1 MSSETARDLLAGSS
15 HHSRQ
20 GRAMSSETCS
30 QGRAMSSD
38 DELAGSHV
46 LLTGATGFL
55 GQATLERLLT
65 SYPDTRVSVLIRPRG
80 DRCAIDRLSALLR
93 KNVFRPLVERLGAD
107 ELARVV
113 RQRVTVLEGSL
124 DSVSLPT
131 DLDVVIHGAS
141 TVSFDPPVDEAFHT
155 NVSGVATL
163 YEALAAAGGT
173 PHVVHVSTAY
183 VAGTRKGVV
192 AEAALDHDVDWQLEL
207 EMALAAR
214 ADVERDS
221 RRPEMLR
228 RALAQAGDQH
238 SKAGP
243 QSTAADAERLRSD
256 WVTRRLVDYGR
267 TRAQSLGWPDVYTL
281 TKALGERVAEQLW
294 ARTGRPLSVVRP
306 AIVESALRHPYPG
319 WIDGFKMA
327 DPLIIAYGRG
337 VLREFPGLPDSVL
350 DVIPVDL
357 VVNAILAAAARPPA
371 TGPAYL
377 HVSSGASNPLTF
389 QNMYVLCREYFDNHP
404 MPDGDRGHVEPPTW
418 RFPGSQ
424 QVELTLRAGERAAAL
439 AERVLLWLP
448 PSQRSQGWLA
458 SLGRQQQDLAQL
470 REYADLYGVYA
481 RAEVIYDDH
490 RLRELHATLPP
501 QRAIEHGFDPTI
513 IDWRAYLQDVHCPSI
528 TATVRRAG
536 QRRGRSATSHPG
548 SLSRSSSV
556 SLPER
561 SDVAA
566 VFDLEGTIVNSN
578 VVESYMWARLTT
590 MPRSGWLRELADLTR
605 SAPRYLYAERR
616 DRGELLRAFLRRYA
630 GVRADELQALI
641 TEVLGDALLH
651 RVMPEATR
659 QIRRHRAAGH
669 RTVLITGAVDL
680 HVEPLSV
687 LFDEVVASRMHTNNG
702 VFTGFLQAPPLVDEA
717 RAAWLR
723 QYAQRH
729 DLRLEGSYAYADSYS
744 DRPLLEAVGH
754 PHAVNPDS
762 QLFRHARRHRWVI
775 HRWGEHTGGLLE
787 VLFDVTRADVRV
799 DSGIGMQGAR
809 R

>member
-1 MSSETARDLLAGSS
+1 MNSTST
-15 HHSRQ
+15 
-20 GRAMSSETCS
+20 
-30 QGRAMSSD
+30 
-38 DELAGSHV
+38 DELAGAHV

-55 GQATLERLLT
+55 GQATLERLLS
-65 SYPDTRVSVLIRPRG
+65 SYPDTHVSVLIRPRG
-80 DRCAIDRLSALLR
+80 ERCAADRLGALLR
-93 KNVFRPLVERLGAD
+93 KNVFRALVTRLGA
-107 ELARVV
+107 EKLARVV
-113 RQRVTVLEGSL
+113 RRRVTVIEGDL
-124 DSVSLPT
+124 GSVTLPA
-131 DLDVVIHGAS
+131 DLDAVIHGAS
-141 TVSFDPPVDEAFHT
+141 AVSFDPPVDEAFGT
-155 NVSGVATL
+155 NVAGVASL
-163 YEALAAAGGT
+163 YEALANAGGA
-173 PHVVHVSTAY
+173 PHVVHISTAY

-192 AEAALDHDVDWQLEL
+192 LEAALDHEVDWRLEL
-207 EMALAAR
+207 DMALAAR
-214 ADVERDS
+214 TDVERDS
-221 RRPEMLR
+221 RRPEVLR
-228 RALAQAGDQH
+228 RALVQAGDQH
-238 SKAGP
+238 AKAGP
-243 QSTAADAERLRSD
+243 QSTAADAERLRTE

-267 TRAQSLGWPDVYTL
+267 TRARSLGWPDVYTL

-294 ARTGRPLSVVRP
+294 AHAGRPLSVVRP

-327 DPLIIAYGRG
+327 DPVIIAFGRG
-337 VLREFPGLPDSVL
+337 LLREFPGLPDSVM

-357 VVNAILAAAARPPA
+357 VVNAILAAAARPPT

-404 MPDGDRGHVEPPTW
+404 MPDRDRGHVKPPTW
-418 RFPGSQ
+418 QFPGSQ
-424 QVELTLRAGERAAAL
+424 QVELMLRTGERAAAL
-439 AERVLLWLP
+439 AERVLLRLP
-448 PSQRSQGWLA
+448 PSQRSQSWLT

-481 RAEVIYDDH
+481 RAEVIYDDR
-490 RLRELHATLPP
+490 RLRELHATLPA
-501 QRAIEHGFDPTI
+501 QRATEHGFDPTI

-536 QRRGRSATSHPG
+536 QRRGPRRG
-548 SLSRSSSV
+548 SPSRSTSV

-561 SDVAA
+561 TDVAA

-578 VVESYMWARLTT
+578 VVESYLWARLAT
-590 MPRSGWLRELADLTR
+590 MPRSGWLRELADLAR
-605 SAPRYLYAERR
+605 SAPRYLYVERR

-630 GVRADELQALI
+630 GVRADELKALV

-687 LFDEVVASRMHTNNG
+687 LFDEVVASRMHTKDG
-702 VFTGFLQAPPLVDEA
+702 VFTGFLQTPPLVDEA

-729 DLRLEGSYAYADSYS
+729 GLHLDRSYAYADSYS
-744 DRPLLEAVGH
+744 DRPLLAAVGH
-754 PHAVNPDS
+754 PQVVNPDS
-762 QLFRHARRHRWVI
+762 QLFRHARRHRWVV

-787 VLFDVTRADVRV
+787 VLLDVTRADVRV
-799 DSGIGMQGAR
+799 DASIGSR
-809 R
+809 EVPR

>member
-1 MSSETARDLLAGSS
+1 MSAE
-15 HHSRQ
+15 
-20 GRAMSSETCS
+20 
-30 QGRAMSSD
+30 
-38 DELAGSHV
+38 ELAGSHV

-55 GQATLERLLT
+55 GQATLERLLA
-65 SYPDTRVSVLIRPRG
+65 SYPDTHVSVLIRPRG
-80 DRCAIDRLSALLR
+80 ERGAADRLSALLR
-93 KNVFRPLVERLGAD
+93 KNVFRPLRERLGAD
-107 ELARVV
+107 ELV
-113 RQRVTVLEGSL
+113 RMVRERVTVIEGDLS
-124 DSVSLPT
+124 SVALPT

-141 TVSFDPPVDEAFHT
+141 AVSFDPPVDEAFRT

-163 YEALAAAGGT
+163 YEALAGS

-207 EMALAAR
+207 DMALAAR

-221 RRPEMLR
+221 RRPEVLR
-228 RALAQAGDQH
+228 RALAQADDRH
-238 SKAGP
+238 AKAGP
-243 QSTAADAERLRSD
+243 QSTAANAEQLRTE

-267 TRAQSLGWPDVYTL
+267 TRARSLGWPDVYTL

-294 ARTGRPLSVVRP
+294 AHTGRPLSVVRP

-357 VVNAILAAAARPPA
+357 VVNAILAAAARPPTRPTA

-389 QNMYVLCREYFDNHP
+389 RNMYVLCREYFDNHP
-404 MPDGDRGHVEPPTW
+404 MPDGDRGHVKPPTW

-424 QVELTLRAGERAAAL
+424 QVQLTLRTGERAAAL
-439 AERVLLWLP
+439 AERVLLRWP
-448 PSQRSQGWLA
+448 PSKQSQDWLT
-458 SLGRQQQDLAQL
+458 SLDRQQQDLVQL

-481 RAEVIYDDH
+481 RAEVIYDDT
-490 RLRELHATLPP
+490 RLRELHAALPA
-501 QRAIEHGFDPTI
+501 QRATEHGFDPTI
-513 IDWRAYLQDVHCPSI
+513 VNWRAYLQDVHYPSI

-536 QRRGRSATSHPG
+536 QRREHSTAGRRGSASQSKPI
-548 SLSRSSSV
+548 SSP

-561 SDVAA
+561 TDVAA

-578 VVESYMWARLTT
+578 VVESYLWARLAT
-590 MPRSGWLRELADLTR
+590 MPRSGWLRELADLAR
-605 SAPRYLYAERR
+605 CAPRYLYAERR

-630 GVRADELQALI
+630 GVRTDELRALV

-680 HVEPLSV
+680 HVEPLAV
-687 LFDEVVASRMHTNNG
+687 LFDEVVASRMHANDG
-702 VFTGFLQAPPLVDEA
+702 VLTGFLEAPPLVDEA

-723 QYAQRH
+723 QYAQNHGLHLDR
-729 DLRLEGSYAYADSYS
+729 SYAYADSYS

-762 QLFRHARRHRWVI
+762 QLFRYARRRRWVV
-775 HRWGEHTGGLLE
+775 HRWGKHTGGLLE
-787 VLFDVTRADVRV
+787 VLLDVAQADVRV
-799 DSGIGMQGAR
+799 DIRPGHGTQGGLR
-809 R
+809 

>member
-1 MSSETARDLLAGSS
+1 M
-15 HHSRQ
+15 
-20 GRAMSSETCS
+20 
-30 QGRAMSSD
+30 
-38 DELAGSHV
+38 DELAGAHV

-55 GQATLERLLT
+55 GQATLERLLS
-65 SYPDTRVSVLIRPRG
+65 SYPDTRVSVLIRSRG
-80 DRCAIDRLSALLR
+80 ERGAAERLSALLR
-93 KNVFRPLVERLGAD
+93 KTVFRQLAQRLGAD

-113 RQRVTVLEGSL
+113 RQRVSVIEGDLDTVA
-124 DSVSLPT
+124 LPT

-141 TVSFDPPVDEAFHT
+141 TVSFDPPVDEAFRT
-155 NVSGVATL
+155 NVRGVAAL
-163 YEALAAAGGT
+163 YQALAGS
-173 PHVVHVSTAY
+173 PHVVHISTAY

-192 AEAALDHDVDWQLEL
+192 AEAALDHQVDWRLEL
-207 EMALAAR
+207 DMALAAR

-221 RRPEMLR
+221 RRPEVLR
-228 RALAQAGDQH
+228 RMLAQAGDQH
-238 SKAGP
+238 AKAGP
-243 QSTAADAERLRSD
+243 QSTAADAERLRTE

-267 TRAQSLGWPDVYTL
+267 TRARSLGWPDVYTL

-294 ARTGRPLSVVRP
+294 ADNGHPLSVVRP

-327 DPLIIAYGRG
+327 DPLIIAFARG

-350 DVIPVDL
+350 DMIPVDL
-357 VVNAILAAAARPPA
+357 VVNAILAAAARPPVA
-371 TGPAYL
+371 APTYL

-389 QNMYVLCREYFDNHP
+389 QKMYVLCREYFDNHP

-439 AERVLLWLP
+439 AEKVLLALP
-448 PSQRSQGWLA
+448 PSTRSQGWLT
-458 SLGRQQQDLAQL
+458 SLSYQQQTLAQL

-481 RAEVIYDDH
+481 RAEVIYDDR
-490 RLRELHATLPP
+490 RLRELHASLPA
-501 QRAIEHGFDPTI
+501 QRSTEHGFDPTI
-513 IDWRAYLQDVHCPSI
+513 IDWRTYLQDVHCPSV

-536 QRRGRSATSHPG
+536 QRRGRSTAG
-548 SLSRSSSV
+548 SRGSSV
-556 SLPER
+556 TSLPER
-561 SDVAA
+561 TDVAA

-578 VVESYMWARLTT
+578 VVESYLWARLAT
-590 MPRSGWLRELADLTR
+590 MPRSGWLPELADLAR
-605 SAPRYLYAERR
+605 CAPRYLYAERR

-630 GVRADELQALI
+630 GARADELRALV

-687 LFDEVVASRMHTNNG
+687 LFDEVVASRMHTRDG
-702 VFTGFLQAPPLVDEA
+702 VLTGFLETPPLVDEA

-723 QYAQRH
+723 NYARDH
-729 DLRLEGSYAYADSYS
+729 GLHLDRSYAYADSYS

-754 PHAVNPDS
+754 PHVVNPDS
-762 QLFRHARRHRWVI
+762 QLFRYARRRRWVV

-787 VLFDVTRADVRV
+787 VLLDVTRAVGRTGNQTTAEARPQ
-799 DSGIGMQGAR
+799 GIHR
-809 R
+809 

>member
-1 MSSETARDLLAGSS
+1 MSTA
-15 HHSRQ
+15 
-20 GRAMSSETCS
+20 
-30 QGRAMSSD
+30 
-38 DELAGSHV
+38 ELAGSHV

-55 GQATLERLLT
+55 GQATMERLLA
-65 SYPDTRVSVLIRPRG
+65 SYPDTHVSVLIRPRG
-80 DRCAIDRLSALLR
+80 ERGAADRLSALLR
-93 KNVFRPLVERLGAD
+93 KNVFRPLSERLGVD

-113 RQRVTVLEGSL
+113 RERVTVIEGDL
-124 DSVSLPT
+124 GSVALPA

-141 TVSFDPPVDEAFHT
+141 TVSFAPPVDEAFRT

-163 YEALAAAGGT
+163 YDALAGS

-192 AEAALDHDVDWQLEL
+192 AEAALEHDVDWRLEL
-207 EMALAAR
+207 DMALAAR
-214 ADVERDS
+214 AEVERDS
-221 RRPEMLR
+221 RRPEVLR
-228 RALAQAGDQH
+228 RALAQAQGQH
-238 SKAGP
+238 AKAGP
-243 QSTAADAERLRSD
+243 QSTAADAERLRTE
-256 WVTRRLVDYGR
+256 WVTHRLVDYGR

-294 ARTGRPLSVVRP
+294 AHTGRPLSVVRP

-357 VVNAILAAAARPPA
+357 VVNAILAAAARPPTA
-371 TGPAYL
+371 GPAYL

-389 QNMYVLCREYFDNHP
+389 RDMYALCREYFTNHP
-404 MPDGDRGHVEPPTW
+404 MPDGDRSHIKPPTW
-418 RFPGSQ
+418 RFPGNQ

-439 AERVLLWLP
+439 VEQVLLRWP
-448 PSQRSQGWLA
+448 ASKRSQDWLT
-458 SLGRQQQDLAQL
+458 SLGRQQQDLTQL
-470 REYADLYGVYA
+470 REYADLYGVYT
-481 RAEVIYDDH
+481 RAEVIYDDT
-490 RLRELHATLPP
+490 RLRELHAALPAE
-501 QRAIEHGFDPTI
+501 RSTEHGFDPTV
-513 IDWRAYLQDVHCPSI
+513 IDWRAYLHDVHCPSI

-536 QRRGRSATSHPG
+536 QRRGRSTASRPDPASQPPPMS
-548 SLSRSSSV
+548 SLAPSA
-556 SLPER
+556 LPER
-561 SDVAA
+561 TDVAA

-578 VVESYMWARLTT
+578 VVESYLWARLTT
-590 MPRSGWLRELADLTR
+590 TPHSGWLRELADLAR
-605 SAPRYLYAERR
+605 CAPRYLYAERH

-630 GVRADELQALI
+630 GVRTEELRALV

-669 RTVLITGAVDL
+669 RTVLITGAIDL
-680 HVEPLSV
+680 QVEPLSV
-687 LFDEVVASRMHTNNG
+687 LFDEVVASRMHVKDG
-702 VFTGFLQAPPLVDEA
+702 VLTGFLAAPPLVDEA

-723 QYAQRH
+723 QYAQGHGLHLDR
-729 DLRLEGSYAYADSYS
+729 SYAYADSYS

-762 QLFRHARRHRWVI
+762 QLFRHARRRRWVV

-787 VLFDVTRADVRV
+787 VLLDVTRADVRANARV
-799 DSGIGMQGAR
+799 GVRAGNGRQGGPR
-809 R
+809 

>member
-1 MSSETARDLLAGSS
+1 MST
-15 HHSRQ
+15 
-20 GRAMSSETCS
+20 
-30 QGRAMSSD
+30 D

-55 GQATLERLLT
+55 GQAILERLLC
-65 SYPDTRVSVLIRPRG
+65 SYPDTRISVLIRPRAG
-80 DRCAIDRLSALLR
+80 RSATDRLTALLR
-93 KNVFRPLVERLGAD
+93 KNVFRSLGARLGEAG
-107 ELARVV
+107 LASVV
-113 RQRVTVLEGSL
+113 RDRVTVIEGGL
-124 DSVSLPT
+124 GSVILPA

-141 TVSFDPPVDEAFHT
+141 AVSFDPPVDEAFRT
-155 NVSGVATL
+155 NVAGVAAL
-163 YEALAAAGGT
+163 YEALAAAGNS

-183 VAGTRKGVV
+183 VAGARKGLV
-192 AEAALDHDVDWQLEL
+192 AEAALDHEVDWRLEL

-221 RRPEMLR
+221 RRPEVLQ
-228 RALAQAGDQH
+228 RALAQAAKQH
-238 SKAGP
+238 AKAGP
-243 QSTAADAERLRSD
+243 QSTATDAERLRTE

-267 TRAQSLGWPDVYTL
+267 TRARSLGWPDVYTL

-294 ARTGRPLSVVRP
+294 AHTGRPLSVVRP

-327 DPLIIAYGRG
+327 DPLIIAFGRG

-357 VVNAILAAAARPPA
+357 VVNAILAAAARSPV

-389 QNMYVLCREYFDNHP
+389 QNMYVLCREYFDNNP
-404 MPDGDRGHVEPPTW
+404 MPVADRGHVEPPTW

-439 AERVLLWLP
+439 AERVLLALP
-448 PSQRSQGWLA
+448 PSKRSQGWLS
-458 SLGRQQQDLAQL
+458 SLGRHQQDLVQL

-481 RAEVIYDDH
+481 RAEVIYDDR
-490 RLRELHATLPP
+490 RLRELHASLPI
-501 QRAIEHGFDPTI
+501 QRAAEHGFDPTA

-536 QRRGRSATSHPG
+536 QRRAVSTADGRAG
-548 SLSRSSSV
+548 RESLP
-556 SLPER
+556 LPER
-561 SDVAA
+561 TDVAA
-566 VFDLEGTIVNSN
+566 VFDLEGTIVASN
-578 VVESYMWARLTT
+578 VVESYLWARLTT
-590 MPRSGWLRELADLTR
+590 LPRSSWLGELADLAR
-605 SAPRYLYAERR
+605 CAPRYLYAERR

-630 GVRADELQALI
+630 GVRADELRALV

-687 LFDEVVASRMHTNNG
+687 LFDEVVASRMHATDG
-702 VFTGFLQAPPLVDEA
+702 VLTGFLETPPMVDEA
-717 RAAWLR
+717 RAAWLQ

-729 DLRLEGSYAYADSYS
+729 GLQLDRSYAYADSYS

-754 PHAVNPDS
+754 PHAVNPDA
-762 QLFRHARRHRWVI
+762 QLFRHARRQRWVV
-775 HRWGEHTGGLLE
+775 HRWGSHTGGLLE
-787 VLFDVTRADVRV
+787 VMLDVIRV
-799 DSGIGMQGAR
+799 DTTAGVRIRGAQR
-809 R
+809 

>member
-1 MSSETARDLLAGSS
+1 MN
-15 HHSRQ
+15 
-20 GRAMSSETCS
+20 RASTN
-30 QGRAMSSD
+30 
-38 DELAGSHV
+38 ELAGAHV

-55 GQATLERLLT
+55 GQATLERLLS
-65 SYPDTRVSVLIRPRG
+65 SYPDTHVSVLIRPRG
-80 DRCAIDRLSALLR
+80 ERCAADRLGALLR
-93 KNVFRPLVERLGAD
+93 KNVFRALAARLGTD

-113 RQRVTVLEGSL
+113 RQRVTVIEGDL
-124 DSVSLPT
+124 GSVTLPA
-131 DLDVVIHGAS
+131 DLDAVIHGAS
-141 TVSFDPPVDEAFHT
+141 TVSFDPPVDEAFGT
-155 NVSGVATL
+155 NVAGVATL
-163 YEALAAAGGT
+163 YEALVDAGGA

-192 AEAALDHDVDWQLEL
+192 PEAALDHEVDWRLEL
-207 EMALAAR
+207 DMALAAR
-214 ADVERDS
+214 TDVERDS
-221 RRPEMLR
+221 RRPEVLR

-238 SKAGP
+238 AKAGP
-243 QSTAADAERLRSD
+243 QSTAADAERLRTE
-256 WVTRRLVDYGR
+256 WVSRRLVDYGR
-267 TRAQSLGWPDVYTL
+267 TRARSLGWPDVYTL

-294 ARTGRPLSVVRP
+294 AHAGRPLSVVRP

-327 DPLIIAYGRG
+327 DPVIIAFGRG
-337 VLREFPGLPDSVL
+337 VLREFPGLPDSVM
-350 DVIPVDL
+350 DMIPVDL
-357 VVNAILAAAARPPA
+357 VVNAILAAAARPPT

-377 HVSSGASNPLTF
+377 HVSSGASNPLTI

-404 MPDGDRGHVEPPTW
+404 MPDGDRGHVKPPTW
-418 RFPGSQ
+418 QFPGSQ
-424 QVELTLRAGERAAAL
+424 QVELMLRTGERAAAL
-439 AERVLLWLP
+439 AERVLLRLP
-448 PSQRSQGWLA
+448 PSQRSQGWLT

-470 REYADLYGVYA
+470 REYADLYGLYA

-490 RLRELHATLPP
+490 RLRELHATLPA
-501 QRAIEHGFDPTI
+501 QRATEHGFDPTI

-536 QRRGRSATSHPG
+536 QRRRPSATAHRG
-548 SLSRSSSV
+548 SPSRSTSV

-561 SDVAA
+561 TDVAA

-578 VVESYMWARLTT
+578 VVESYLWARLVTT
-590 MPRSGWLRELADLTR
+590 PRSGWLRELADLAR

-630 GVRADELQALI
+630 GVRADELKALI

-687 LFDEVVASRMHTNNG
+687 LFDEVVASRMHATDG
-702 VFTGFLQAPPLVDEA
+702 VLTGFLETPPMVDEA
-717 RAAWLR
+717 RAAWLQ

-729 DLRLEGSYAYADSYS
+729 GLQLDRSYAYADSYS

-754 PHAVNPDS
+754 PHAVNPDA
-762 QLFRHARRHRWVI
+762 QLFRHARRQRWVV
-775 HRWGEHTGGLLE
+775 HRWGAHTGGLLE
-787 VLFDVTRADVRV
+787 VMVDTTRAN
-799 DSGIGMQGAR
+799 ITAGAR
-809 R
+809 TRGGHR

>member
-1 MSSETARDLLAGSS
+1 MST
-15 HHSRQ
+15 
-20 GRAMSSETCS
+20 T
-30 QGRAMSSD
+30 
-38 DELAGSHV
+38 ELAGFHV

-55 GQATLERLLT
+55 GQATLERLLA
-65 SYPDTRVSVLIRPRG
+65 SYPDTHVSVLIRPRG
-80 DRCAIDRLSALLR
+80 ERGAADRLSALLR
-93 KNVFRPLVERLGAD
+93 KNVFRCLSERLGGD
-107 ELARVV
+107 ELARMV
-113 RQRVTVLEGSL
+113 RERVTVIEGDL
-124 DSVSLPT
+124 GSVTLPA

-141 TVSFDPPVDEAFHT
+141 TVSFDPPVDEAFRT

-163 YEALAAAGGT
+163 YQALAGS

-192 AEAALDHDVDWQLEL
+192 AETALDHNVDWQLEL
-207 EMALAAR
+207 DMALAAR
-214 ADVERDS
+214 IEVERDS
-221 RRPEMLR
+221 RRPEVLR
-228 RALAQAGDQH
+228 RVLAQAQGQH
-238 SKAGP
+238 AKAGP
-243 QSTAADAERLRSD
+243 QSTAADAERLRTE

-267 TRAQSLGWPDVYTL
+267 ARAQSLGWPDVYTL
-281 TKALGERVAEQLW
+281 TKALGERVGEQLW
-294 ARTGRPLSVVRP
+294 AHTGRALSVVRP

-357 VVNAILAAAARPPA
+357 VVNAILAAAARPPT

-389 QNMYVLCREYFDNHP
+389 RDMYALCREYFDNHP
-404 MPDGDRGHVEPPTW
+404 MPDGDHGHIAPPTW
-418 RFPGSQ
+418 RFPGNQ

-439 AERVLLWLP
+439 AEQVLLRWP
-448 PSQRSQGWLA
+448 ASTRSQGLLT
-458 SLGRQQQDLAQL
+458 SLGRQQQDLTQL
-470 REYADLYGVYA
+470 REYADLYGVYT
-481 RAEVIYDDH
+481 RAEVIYDDT
-490 RLRELHATLPP
+490 RLRELHAALPA
-501 QRAIEHGFDPTI
+501 QRAAEHGFDPTV

-536 QRRGRSATSHPG
+536 QRRERSTTGRCGSASPSPPTS
-548 SLSRSSSV
+548 SL

-561 SDVAA
+561 TDVAA

-578 VVESYMWARLTT
+578 VVESYLWARLATT
-590 MPRSGWLRELADLTR
+590 PRSGWLRELADLARCT
-605 SAPRYLYAERR
+605 PRYLYAERR

-630 GVRADELQALI
+630 GVQAEELRALV

-669 RTVLITGAVDL
+669 RTVLITGAIDL
-680 HVEPLSV
+680 QVEPLSV
-687 LFDEVVASRMHTNNG
+687 LFDEVVASRMHTKDG
-702 VFTGFLQAPPLVDEA
+702 VLTGFLAAPPLVDEA

-723 QYAQRH
+723 QYAQGHGLHLDR
-729 DLRLEGSYAYADSYS
+729 SYAYADSYS

-762 QLFRHARRHRWVI
+762 QLFRHARRRRWVV
-775 HRWGEHTGGLLE
+775 HRWGAHTGGLLE
-787 VLFDVTRADVRV
+787 VLLDVTRAESRVDVRAGHGRQ
-799 DSGIGMQGAR
+799 DGRQGGPQ
-809 R
+809 

>member
-1 MSSETARDLLAGSS
+1 MRTE
-15 HHSRQ
+15 
-20 GRAMSSETCS
+20 
-30 QGRAMSSD
+30 
-38 DELAGSHV
+38 ELAGSHV

-55 GQATLERLLT
+55 GQATLERLLA

-80 DRCAIDRLSALLR
+80 ERSAADRLHALLR
-93 KNVFRPLVERLGAD
+93 KNVFRPLRERLGAD
-107 ELARVV
+107 ELV
-113 RQRVTVLEGSL
+113 RIAGERVTVIEGDL
-124 DSVSLPT
+124 DSVTLPT

-141 TVSFDPPVDEAFHT
+141 TVSFDPPVDEAFRT
-155 NVSGVATL
+155 NVSGVAAL
-163 YEALAAAGGT
+163 YGALAGS

-192 AEAALDHDVDWQLEL
+192 AEAALDHDVDWQREL
-207 EMALAAR
+207 DMALAAR
-214 ADVERDS
+214 ADVERES
-221 RRPEMLR
+221 RRPEVLR
-228 RALAQAGDQH
+228 RALAQAGERH
-238 SKAGP
+238 AKAGP
-243 QSTAADAERLRSD
+243 QSTAADAEGLRTE

-267 TRAQSLGWPDVYTL
+267 TRARSLGWPDVYTL

-294 ARTGRPLSVVRP
+294 AHTGRALSVVRP

-357 VVNAILAAAARPPA
+357 VVNAILAAAARTPA

-389 QNMYVLCREYFDNHP
+389 HNMYVLCREYFENHP
-404 MPDGDRGHVEPPTW
+404 MPDGDRGHVRPPTW

-439 AERVLLWLP
+439 AEQVLLRWP
-448 PSQRSQGWLA
+448 ASPRSQDWLT
-458 SLGRQQQDLAQL
+458 SLGRQQQELAQL

-481 RAEVIYDDH
+481 RAEVIYEDT
-490 RLRELHATLPP
+490 RLRELHAALPA
-501 QRAIEHGFDPTI
+501 QRATEHGFDPTI

-536 QRRGRSATSHPG
+536 QRRGRSTAGHRPAGHHHASHHGAPPQ
-548 SLSRSSSV
+548 SIA
-556 SLPER
+556 LPER
-561 SDVAA
+561 TDVAA

-578 VVESYMWARLTT
+578 VVESYLWARLAT
-590 MPRSGWLRELADLTR
+590 MPRSGWLRELADLAR
-605 SAPRYLYAERR
+605 CAPRYLYAERR
-616 DRGELLRAFLRRYA
+616 DRGELLRTFLRRYA
-630 GVRADELQALI
+630 GVRAEELRALV

-651 RVMPEATR
+651 RVMPEAIR
-659 QIRRHRAAGH
+659 QIRGHRAAGH

-687 LFDEVVASRMHTNNG
+687 LFDQVVASRMHAEDG
-702 VFTGFLQAPPLVDEA
+702 VLTGFLEAPPLVDEA

-729 DLRLEGSYAYADSYS
+729 GLQLDRSYAYADSYS

-762 QLFRHARRHRWVI
+762 QLFRHARRHRWVV
-775 HRWGEHTGGLLE
+775 HRWGQHTGGLLE
-787 VLFDVTRADVRV
+787 VLLDATRA
-799 DSGIGMQGAR
+799 GTQGGAR
-809 R
+809 

>member
-1 MSSETARDLLAGSS
+1 MSTARPDLRDTG
-15 HHSRQ
+15 
-20 GRAMSSETCS
+20 
-30 QGRAMSSD
+30 
-38 DELAGSHV
+38 ELAGSHV
-46 LLTGATGFL
+46 LLTGTTGFL
-55 GQATLERLLT
+55 GQATLERLLA
-65 SYPDTRVSVLIRPRG
+65 SYPDTHVSVLIRPRG
-80 DRCAIDRLSALLR
+80 ERGAADRLTALLR
-93 KNVFRPLVERLGAD
+93 KNVFRPLRERLGAD
-107 ELARVV
+107 ELV
-113 RQRVTVLEGSL
+113 RAVRERVTVIEGDL
-124 DSVSLPT
+124 GSVALPA
-131 DLDVVIHGAS
+131 DLDIVIHGAS
-141 TVSFDPPVDEAFHT
+141 TVSFDPPIDEAFRT

-163 YEALAAAGGT
+163 YDALAGS

-207 EMALAAR
+207 DMALAAR
-214 ADVERDS
+214 TDVEQDS
-221 RRPEMLR
+221 RRPEVLR
-228 RALAQAGDQH
+228 RALAQAGGQH
-238 SKAGP
+238 AKAGP
-243 QSTAADAERLRSD
+243 QSTAADAEGLRTE

-294 ARTGRPLSVVRP
+294 AHTGRPLSVVRP

-357 VVNAILAAAARPPA
+357 VVNAILAAAARPP
-371 TGPAYL
+371 TTEPAYL

-389 QNMYVLCREYFDNHP
+389 RNMYVLCREYFGNHP
-404 MPDGDRGHVEPPTW
+404 MPDGDRGHVTPPTW

-439 AERVLLWLP
+439 TEQVLLRWP
-448 PSQRSQGWLA
+448 PSKRSQDWLA
-458 SLGRQQQDLAQL
+458 SLGRQQQDLGQL

-481 RAEVIYDDH
+481 RAEVIYDDT
-490 RLRELHATLPP
+490 RLRELHAALPA
-501 QRAIEHGFDPTI
+501 QRATEHGFDPTV

-536 QRRGRSATSHPG
+536 QRRGRSTPSRREASP
-548 SLSRSSSV
+548 LSSPSPP
-556 SLPER
+556 LPER
-561 SDVAA
+561 TDVAA
-566 VFDLEGTIVNSN
+566 VFDLEGTIVSSN
-578 VVESYMWARLTT
+578 VVESYLWARLAT
-590 MPRSGWLRELADLTR
+590 MPRSGWLRELADLAR
-605 SAPRYLYAERR
+605 CAPRYLYAERR

-630 GVRADELQALI
+630 GVRADELRALV

-659 QIRRHRAAGH
+659 QIRHHRAAGH

-687 LFDEVVASRMHTNNG
+687 LFDDVVASRMHAKDG
-702 VFTGFLQAPPLVDEA
+702 VLTGFLEAPPLVDEA

-723 QYAQRH
+723 QYAQGHGLHLDR
-729 DLRLEGSYAYADSYS
+729 SYAYADSYS

-754 PHAVNPDS
+754 PRAVNPDS
-762 QLFRHARRHRWVI
+762 QLFRHARRCHWVV

-787 VLFDVTRADVRV
+787 VLFDVTRAEVRV
-799 DSGIGMQGAR
+799 DAGTDVQAGHDTQGGPR
-809 R
+809 

>member
-1 MSSETARDLLAGSS
+1 MTTDDAGCVPSPTSGLVPASGSRRRPMSG
-15 HHSRQ
+15 
-20 GRAMSSETCS
+20 
-30 QGRAMSSD
+30 
-38 DELAGSHV
+38 ELAGAHV
-46 LLTGATGFL
+46 LLTGTTGFL
-55 GQATLERLLT
+55 GQAMLERLLA

-80 DRCAIDRLSALLR
+80 GRSAADRLGGLLR
-93 KNVFRPLVERLGAD
+93 KNVFRPLSERLGED
-107 ELARVV
+107 GLAREV
-113 RQRVTVLEGSL
+113 RGRVSVIEGDLGSAT
-124 DSVSLPT
+124 LPA
-131 DLDVVIHGAS
+131 DVDVVIHGAS
-141 TVSFDPPVDEAFHT
+141 AVSFDPPVDEAFRT

-163 YEALAAAGGT
+163 YEALAAGGGV

-192 AEAALDHDVDWQLEL
+192 AEAALDHGVDWRLEL

-214 ADVERDS
+214 TDVERDS
-221 RRPEMLR
+221 RRPEVLR
-228 RALAQAGDQH
+228 RALAEADEAH
-238 SKAGP
+238 AKAGP
-243 QSTAADAERLRSD
+243 QSTTADAERLRTE

-267 TRAQSLGWPDVYTL
+267 TRARSLGWPDVYTL

-294 ARTGRPLSVVRP
+294 AQAGRPLSVVRP

-357 VVNAILAAAARPPA
+357 VVNATLAAAARPPA
-371 TGPAYL
+371 AGPAYL

-389 QNMYVLCREYFDNHP
+389 RTMYALCREYFDKHP
-404 MPDGDRGHVEPPTW
+404 MPDGDRGHVTPPVW

-424 QVELTLRAGERAAAL
+424 QVELMLRAGERSAAL
-439 AERVLLWLP
+439 AERVLLRLP
-448 PSQRSQGWLA
+448 PSQRFQDWLT
-458 SLGRQQQDLAQL
+458 SLGRRQQDLAQL
-470 REYADLYGVYA
+470 REYADLYGVYT
-481 RAEVIYDDH
+481 RAEVIYDDR
-490 RLRELHATLPP
+490 RLRELHAALPAD
-501 QRAIEHGFDPTI
+501 RAAEHGCDPTV

-536 QRRGRSATSHPG
+536 ERRRHSAARRPG
-548 SLSRSSSV
+548 SPA
-556 SLPER
+556 LPER
-561 SDVAA
+561 TDVVA
-566 VFDLEGTIVNSN
+566 VFDLEGTIVASN
-578 VVESYMWARLTT
+578 VVESYLWARLATL
-590 MPRSGWLRELADLTR
+590 PRSRWLGELADLAR

-616 DRGELLRAFLRRYA
+616 DRGELLRAFLRRSA
-630 GVRADELQALI
+630 GVRAEELRALA
-641 TEVLGDALLH
+641 TEVLDDALLH

-687 LFDEVVASRMHTNNG
+687 LFDEVVASRMHAEDG
-702 VFTGFLQAPPLVDEA
+702 VLTGFLETPPLVDEA

-723 QYAQRH
+723 QYA
-729 DLRLEGSYAYADSYS
+729 LRNGLVLDRSYAYADSYS

-754 PHAVNPDS
+754 PHAVNPDA
-762 QLFRHARRHRWVI
+762 QLYRHARRHRWVV
-775 HRWGEHTGGLLE
+775 HRWGAHTGGLLE
-787 VLFDVTRADVRV
+787 VLLGVTRADVTG
-799 DSGIGMQGAR
+799 SR

>member
-1 MSSETARDLLAGSS
+1 MSTARPARPVSC
-15 HHSRQ
+15 
-20 GRAMSSETCS
+20 E
-30 QGRAMSSD
+30 
-38 DELAGSHV
+38 ELAGSHV

-55 GQATLERLLT
+55 GQATLERLLA
-65 SYPDTRVSVLIRPRG
+65 SYPDTHVSVLIRPRG
-80 DRCAIDRLSALLR
+80 ERGAADRLSTLLR
-93 KNVFRPLVERLGAD
+93 KNVFRPLSERLGAD
-107 ELARVV
+107 ELVRVV
-113 RQRVTVLEGSL
+113 RERVTVIEGDL
-124 DSVSLPT
+124 GSVALPA

-141 TVSFDPPVDEAFHT
+141 TVSFDPPVDEAFRT

-163 YEALAAAGGT
+163 YEALAGS

-221 RRPEMLR
+221 RRPEVLR
-228 RALAQAGDQH
+228 RALAQADEQH
-238 SKAGP
+238 AKAGP
-243 QSTAADAERLRSD
+243 QSTAAAAERLRTK

-267 TRAQSLGWPDVYTL
+267 TRARSLGWPDVYTL
-281 TKALGERVAEQLW
+281 TKALGERVAEQRW
-294 ARTGRPLSVVRP
+294 AHTGRPLSVVRP

-357 VVNAILAAAARPPA
+357 VINAILAAAARPPA

-389 QNMYVLCREYFDNHP
+389 QNMYMLCREYFDNHP

-424 QVELTLRAGERAAAL
+424 QVELTLHAGERVTAL
-439 AERVLLWLP
+439 AERVLLRLP
-448 PSQRSQGWLA
+448 PSKRSQDWLT
-458 SLGRQQQDLAQL
+458 SLGRQQQDLGQL
-470 REYADLYGVYA
+470 REYADLYGVYT
-481 RAEVIYDDH
+481 RAEVIYDDT
-490 RLRELHATLPP
+490 RLRELHAALPA
-501 QRAIEHGFDPTI
+501 QRATEHGFDPTV

-536 QRRGRSATSHPG
+536 QRRGRSTAGHRGSPSQSTSIS
-548 SLSRSSSV
+548 SL

-561 SDVAA
+561 TDVAA

-578 VVESYMWARLTT
+578 VVESYLWARLAT
-590 MPRSGWLRELADLTR
+590 MPRSGWLRELADLAR
-605 SAPRYLYAERR
+605 CAPRYLYAERR

-630 GVRADELQALI
+630 GVRADALRALV
-641 TEVLGDALLH
+641 TEVLGDVLLH

-687 LFDEVVASRMHTNNG
+687 LFDEVVASRMHVKDG
-702 VFTGFLQAPPLVDEA
+702 VLTGFLEAPPLVDEA

-723 QYAQRH
+723 QYAQGHGLHLDR
-729 DLRLEGSYAYADSYS
+729 SYAYADSYS

-762 QLFRHARRHRWVI
+762 QLFRHARRRRWVV

-787 VLFDVTRADVRV
+787 VLLDVTRADVRIDV
-799 DSGIGMQGAR
+799 RPDHGTRGVPR
-809 R
+809 

>member
-1 MSSETARDLLAGSS
+1 MNSAST
-15 HHSRQ
+15 
-20 GRAMSSETCS
+20 
-30 QGRAMSSD
+30 
-38 DELAGSHV
+38 DELAGAHV

-55 GQATLERLLT
+55 GQATLERLLS

-80 DRCAIDRLSALLR
+80 ERCAADRLSALLR
-93 KNVFRPLVERLGAD
+93 KSVFRASATRLGAD

-113 RQRVTVLEGSL
+113 HRRVTVIEGDL
-124 DSVSLPT
+124 GSVTLPA
-131 DLDVVIHGAS
+131 DLDAVIHGAS
-141 TVSFDPPVDEAFHT
+141 TVSFDPPVDEAFGT
-155 NVSGVATL
+155 NVAGVANL
-163 YEALAAAGGT
+163 YETLAATGGE

-192 AEAALDHDVDWQLEL
+192 PEAALDHEVDWRLEL
-207 EMALAAR
+207 NMALAAR
-214 ADVERDS
+214 TDVERDS
-221 RRPEMLR
+221 RRPEVLR

-238 SKAGP
+238 AKAGP
-243 QSTAADAERLRSD
+243 QSTAADAERLRAE

-267 TRAQSLGWPDVYTL
+267 TRARSLGWPDVYTL
-281 TKALGERVAEQLW
+281 TKALGERVAEQQW
-294 ARTGRPLSVVRP
+294 AHAGRPLSVVRP

-337 VLREFPGLPDSVL
+337 VLREFPGLPDSVM

-357 VVNAILAAAARPPA
+357 VVNAILAAAARPPT

-389 QNMYVLCREYFDNHP
+389 HNMYVLCREYFDNHP
-404 MPDGDRGHVEPPTW
+404 MPDGDRGHVKPPAW
-418 RFPGSQ
+418 QFPGGQ

-439 AERVLLWLP
+439 AERVLLALP
-448 PSQRSQGWLA
+448 PSKRSQGWLT
-458 SLGRQQQDLAQL
+458 SLGRQQQDLVQL

-481 RAEVIYDDH
+481 RAEVIYDDR
-490 RLRELHATLPP
+490 RLRELHAMLPA
-501 QRAIEHGFDPTI
+501 QRATEHGFDPTV
-513 IDWRAYLQDVHCPSI
+513 IDWRGYLQDVHCPAI

-536 QRRGRSATSHPG
+536 QRRGRSTTGHGG
-548 SLSRSSSV
+548 SASRPTSV

-561 SDVAA
+561 TDVAA

-578 VVESYMWARLTT
+578 VVESYLWARLAT
-590 MPRSGWLRELADLTR
+590 MPRSGWLRELADLAR

-630 GVRADELQALI
+630 GVRADELKALV

-687 LFDEVVASRMHTNNG
+687 LFDEVVASRMHAKDG
-702 VFTGFLQAPPLVDEA
+702 VFTGFLQTPPLVDEA

-729 DLRLEGSYAYADSYS
+729 GLHLDRSYAYADSYS

-754 PHAVNPDS
+754 PHVVNPDS
-762 QLFRHARRHRWVI
+762 QLFRHARRRRWVV
-775 HRWGEHTGGLLE
+775 HRWGEHTGGLLD
-787 VLFDVTRADVRV
+787 VLLDVTRADVRV
-799 DSGIGMQGAR
+799 DAGIGSREVQR
-809 R
+809 

>member
-1 MSSETARDLLAGSS
+1 MSP
-15 HHSRQ
+15 
-20 GRAMSSETCS
+20 
-30 QGRAMSSD
+30 

-55 GQATLERLLT
+55 GQATLERLLS

-80 DRCAIDRLSALLR
+80 ERGAADRLGALLR
-93 KNVFRPLVERLGAD
+93 KNVFRPLTELLGAD
-107 ELARVV
+107 AVARVV
-113 RQRVTVLEGSL
+113 RERVNIIEGDL
-124 DSVSLPT
+124 GSVTLPA

-141 TVSFDPPVDEAFHT
+141 TVSFDPPVDEAFRT

-163 YEALAAAGGT
+163 YEALTGA
-173 PHVVHVSTAY
+173 PHVVHISTAY

-192 AEAALDHDVDWQLEL
+192 AEAALDHEVDWRLEL
-207 EMALAAR
+207 DMALAAR
-214 ADVERDS
+214 TDVERDS
-221 RRPEMLR
+221 RRPEVLR
-228 RALAQAGDQH
+228 RALAQAGGEH
-238 SKAGP
+238 AKAGP
-243 QSTAADAERLRSD
+243 QSTAADTERLRTE

-267 TRAQSLGWPDVYTL
+267 TRARSLGWPDVYTL

-294 ARTGRPLSVVRP
+294 AQAGRPLSVVRP

-327 DPLIIAYGRG
+327 DPLIIAFGRG
-337 VLREFPGLPDSVL
+337 LLREFPGLPDSVL

-357 VVNAILAAAARPPA
+357 VVNAILAVAARPPA
-371 TGPAYL
+371 RPASTAPAYL

-389 QNMYVLCREYFDNHP
+389 QNMYALCRGYFNDHP
-404 MPDGDRGHVEPPTW
+404 MPDGDRGHVAPPTW

-439 AERVLLWLP
+439 AEKVLLALP
-448 PSQRSQGWLA
+448 PSQRSQDWLT
-458 SLGRQQQDLAQL
+458 SLGRQQQDLVQL

-481 RAEVIYDDH
+481 RAEVIYDDR
-490 RLRELHATLPP
+490 RLQELHATLPP
-501 QRAIEHGFDPTI
+501 QRRADHGFDPTV

-528 TATVRRAG
+528 TATLRRAG
-536 QRRGRSATSHPG
+536 QRRGRPTTGQRG
-548 SLSRSSSV
+548 SQLI

-561 SDVAA
+561 TDVAA

-578 VVESYMWARLTT
+578 VVESYLWARLAT
-590 MPRSGWLRELADLTR
+590 MPRSGWLRELADLAR
-605 SAPRYLYAERR
+605 CAPRYLYAERH

-630 GVRADELQALI
+630 GARAEELRALV

-659 QIRRHRAAGH
+659 QIRRHREAGH

-687 LFDEVVASRMHTNNG
+687 LFDEVVASRMHVRDG
-702 VFTGFLQAPPLVDEA
+702 VFTGFLESPPLVDEA

-723 QYAQRH
+723 KYAQAHALHLDR
-729 DLRLEGSYAYADSYS
+729 SYAYADSYS

-754 PHAVNPDS
+754 PHVVNPDS
-762 QLFRHARRHRWVI
+762 QLFRYARRRRWVM
-775 HRWGEHTGGLLE
+775 HRWGAHTGGLLE
-787 VLFDVTRADVRV
+787 VLLDVTRATAVGAGQTDVTSV
-799 DSGIGMQGAR
+799 R

>member
-1 MSSETARDLLAGSS
+1 MSA
-15 HHSRQ
+15 
-20 GRAMSSETCS
+20 
-30 QGRAMSSD
+30 

-65 SYPDTRVSVLIRPRG
+65 SYPDTHISVLIRPRG
-80 DRCAIDRLSALLR
+80 ERTATDRLSALLR
-93 KNVFRPLVERLGAD
+93 KNVFRPLSERLGMA
-107 ELARVV
+107 ELARLVSE
-113 RQRVTVLEGSL
+113 RVTVIEGGL
-124 DSVSLPT
+124 GSVTLPA

-141 TVSFDPPVDEAFHT
+141 TVSFDPPVDEAFRT
-155 NVSGVATL
+155 NVSGVAAL
-163 YEALAAAGGT
+163 YQALTGS
-173 PHVVHVSTAY
+173 PHVVHISTAY

-192 AEAALDHDVDWQLEL
+192 TEAALDHAVDWQLEL

-214 ADVERDS
+214 LDVERDS
-221 RRPEMLR
+221 RRPEVLR

-238 SKAGP
+238 AKAGA
-243 QSTAADAERLRSD
+243 QSTAADAERLRTE

-267 TRAQSLGWPDVYTL
+267 TRARSLGWPDVYTF
-281 TKALGERVAEQLW
+281 TKALGERVAEALW
-294 ARTGRPLSVVRP
+294 AQQGRPLSVVRP

-327 DPLIIAYGRG
+327 DPLIISFGRG
-337 VLREFPGLPDSVL
+337 LLREFPGLPDSVL

-357 VVNAILAAAARPPA
+357 VINAILATAARPPA

-389 QNMYVLCREYFDNHP
+389 QDMYVLCREYFDNHP
-404 MPDGDRGHVEPPTW
+404 IPDGDRGHIAPPTW

-424 QVELTLRAGERAAAL
+424 QVELRLRAGERAAAL
-439 AERVLLWLP
+439 AERALLALP
-448 PSQRSQGWLA
+448 PSRRSQDWLT
-458 SLGRQQQDLAQL
+458 SLGRQQQELVQL

-481 RAEVIYDDH
+481 RAEVIYDDS
-490 RLRELHATLPP
+490 RLRELHAALPAK
-501 QRAIEHGFDPTI
+501 RALEHGFDPTVV
-513 IDWRAYLQDVHCPSI
+513 DWRAYLQDVHCPSI

-536 QRRGRSATSHPG
+536 ERRGRTTADRRRSP
-548 SLSRSSSV
+548 SLSSR

-561 SDVAA
+561 TDVAA

-578 VVESYMWARLTT
+578 VVESYLWARLAT
-590 MPRSGWLRELADLTR
+590 MPRTGWLRELADLAWC
-605 SAPRYLYAERR
+605 APRYLSAERH

-630 GVRADELQALI
+630 GARADELRALV
-641 TEVLGDALLH
+641 TDVLGDALLH

-687 LFDEVVASRMHTNNG
+687 LFDEVVASRMHAEDG
-702 VFTGFLQAPPLVDEA
+702 VLTGFLETPPLVDEA

-723 QYAQRH
+723 HYAQVKGLHLDR
-729 DLRLEGSYAYADSYS
+729 SYAYADSYS

-754 PHAVNPDS
+754 PQVVNPDA
-762 QLFRHARRHRWVI
+762 QLFRHARRRRWLV
-775 HRWGEHTGGLLE
+775 HRWGAHTGGLLE
-787 VLFDVTRADVRV
+787 VLLDVTRAD
-799 DSGIGMQGAR
+799 AR
-809 R
+809 AAPR

>member
-1 MSSETARDLLAGSS
+1 MSTA
-15 HHSRQ
+15 Q
-20 GRAMSSETCS
+20 
-30 QGRAMSSD
+30 
-38 DELAGSHV
+38 LAGSHV

-55 GQATLERLLT
+55 GQATLERLLA
-65 SYPDTRVSVLIRPRG
+65 SYPDTHVSVLIRPRG
-80 DRCAIDRLSALLR
+80 ERGAADRLSALLR
-93 KNVFRPLVERLGAD
+93 KTVFRPLSERLGVD

-113 RQRVTVLEGSL
+113 RERVTVIEGDL
-124 DSVSLPT
+124 GSVALPA

-141 TVSFDPPVDEAFHT
+141 TVSFDPPVDEAFRT

-163 YEALAAAGGT
+163 YDALAGS

-207 EMALAAR
+207 DMALAAR
-214 ADVERDS
+214 VEVERDS
-221 RRPEMLR
+221 RRPEVLR
-228 RALAQAGDQH
+228 RALAQADGQH
-238 SKAGP
+238 AKAGP
-243 QSTAADAERLRSD
+243 QSTAADAERLRTE

-294 ARTGRPLSVVRP
+294 AHTGRPLSVVRP

-357 VVNAILAAAARPPA
+357 VVNAILAAAARPP
-371 TGPAYL
+371 TTEPAYL

-389 QNMYVLCREYFDNHP
+389 RDMYALCREYFDNHP
-404 MPDGDRGHVEPPTW
+404 MPDGDRGHIKPPTW
-418 RFPGSQ
+418 RFPGNQ
-424 QVELTLRAGERAAAL
+424 QVELTLRAGEWAAAL
-439 AERVLLWLP
+439 AERVLLRWP
-448 PSQRSQGWLA
+448 PSKRSQGLLT

-470 REYADLYGVYA
+470 REYADLYGVYT
-481 RAEVIYDDH
+481 RAEVIYDDT
-490 RLRELHATLPP
+490 RLRELHAALPA
-501 QRAIEHGFDPTI
+501 QRATEHGFDPTV

-528 TATVRRAG
+528 TATIRRAG
-536 QRRGRSATSHPG
+536 QRRGRSTAGRPG
-548 SLSRSSSV
+548 SASQPQPMSQAQPTSSL

-561 SDVAA
+561 TDVAA

-578 VVESYMWARLTT
+578 VVESYLWARLATT
-590 MPRSGWLRELADLTR
+590 PRSGWLRELADLAR
-605 SAPRYLYAERR
+605 CAPRYLYAERH

-630 GVRADELQALI
+630 GVQAEELRALV

-651 RVMPEATR
+651 RVMPEAIR
-659 QIRRHRAAGH
+659 QIRRHRAARH
-669 RTVLITGAVDL
+669 RTVLITGAIDL

-687 LFDEVVASRMHTNNG
+687 LFDEVVASRMHATNG
-702 VFTGFLQAPPLVDEA
+702 VLTGFLAAPPLVDEA

-723 QYAQRH
+723 QYAQGHGLHLDR
-729 DLRLEGSYAYADSYS
+729 SYAYADSYS

-762 QLFRHARRHRWVI
+762 QLFRHARRRRWVV

-787 VLFDVTRADVRV
+787 VLLEVTRADARVDVRV
-799 DSGIGMQGAR
+799 GHGRQDSKQGGPR
-809 R
+809 